1 MQVTKEDFKQLDQEL
16 KLISLSYDRAFKI
29 NLDVLKVNI
38 PLNIN
43 EYDNI
48 NLLDSEISITN
59 KKEYK
64 RTVDI
69 LVVINMS
76 KDEFIIKEKID

>member
-29 NLDVLKVNI
+29 NLDVLKVTI